1 MTRRFFFPFNTLCTY
16 MIKGTCTG
24 FNGQCAATIFPGE
37 PQKHFENCSF
47 GPCDTQPEIPAMAS
61 HEALL
66 LGAAGG
72 HGKGG
77 LGEQGAHSGGY
88 GYGYGKLRAPAP
100 RPAGACAPVCS
111 RAAQA

>member
-1 MTRRFFFPFNTLCTY
+1 
-16 MIKGTCTG
+16 
-24 FNGQCAATIFPGE
+24 
-37 PQKHFENCSF
+37 
-47 GPCDTQPEIPAMAS
+47 MAS
-61 HEALL
+61 QEALL

-100 RPAGACAPVCS
+100 RPAGACAPVCACRS
-111 RAAQA
+111 GLNLTTFGVAGAVSEHPEDEEAGATAANRPGKTGEEVFPWPQVCHEHV